1 MSTDDN
7 SSAAKTPPG
16 RSPPSSVDKK
26 TPVEAVA
33 PPPQT
38 VPAGSGA
45 FSDPLESIRE
55 TEEYRAAWDLELW
68 KGIQADLFS
77 KNLEKQKK
85 KATADLHR
93 LIQAKAKE
101 HQAALAQRTVDL
113 DHREEKVRLGE
124 EQLVQR
130 QQRLAEMEKDLRRTR
145 QQLSDAQRR
154 VEEEVRAQVRRAN
167 EDIAHK
173 AKLLQE
179 RVLAAEEQTKKAE
192 ERQRQSHNEY
202 LQLYE
207 SFNRFRT
214 EQLSA
219 NQEITSGSRVFQDM
233 QAQLQI
239 MRSQHAEEQRLQLEK
254 LEQKHQSQLREV
266 LQRNKELE
274 EQNRRLSLAL
284 ARRREQLRQVGKDDS
299 GEEGT
304 RTTRS
309 KERQSSSEDPAAPAA
324 LSPRVVE
331 WMQEL
336 YRLRRERVSL
346 VDGSAGAVSPSDGVI
361 VRIDN
366 RIREIEYHLS
376 HSMKTDVNGVMCA

>member
-1 MSTDDN
+1 M
-7 SSAAKTPPG
+7 
-16 RSPPSSVDKK
+16 
-26 TPVEAVA
+26 
-33 PPPQT
+33 
-38 VPAGSGA
+38 
-45 FSDPLESIRE
+45 
-55 TEEYRAAWDLELW
+55 
-68 KGIQADLFS
+68 
-77 KNLEKQKK
+77 
-85 KATADLHR
+85 
-93 LIQAKAKE
+93 QAKAKE